1 MREIKIDEKQF
12 QQLVDMAEF
21 YLTTVELLV
30 EDILEKGIKAIEET
44 R

>member
-21 YLTTVELLV
+21 YETTIELLV
-30 EDILEKGIKAIEET
+30 DDILEKGIKAIEET